1 MSRIQ
6 LVPANAV
13 NMVTVANENIIENFK
28 SGRPAQLELPNL
40 VARALLVHYESG
52 IIPVTD
58 AQETV

>member
-1 MSRIQ
+1 MNRIQ

-28 SGRPAQLELPNL
+28 SGRPAQLEFPNL

-58 AQETV
+58 TQETV